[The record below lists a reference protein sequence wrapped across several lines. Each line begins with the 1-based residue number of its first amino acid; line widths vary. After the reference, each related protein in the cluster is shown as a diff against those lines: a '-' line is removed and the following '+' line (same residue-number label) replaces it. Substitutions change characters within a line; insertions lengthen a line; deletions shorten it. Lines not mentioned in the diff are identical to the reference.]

1 MSRRALPVLASTD
14 DWIVV
19 AKPPWLL
26 VHRDALSRYAD
37 AALQR
42 VRNQTG
48 GWVSPIH
55 RLDRQVSG
63 CLLFARNAEWAG
75 PLSRA
80 LTDPGA
86 RKQYVA
92 LVRGTW
98 KRGPEPVV
106 VDTPMKDD
114 NGILKEA
121 RSTVTPI
128 AWSTEPRC
136 SLLLV
141 EPHTGRY
148 HQVRRHVRDL
158 DHPIIGDT
166 KHGDSHVNRE
176 WREQRGMRRVA
187 LHCLSLHVPLTGFVP
202 PRPDTDA
209 ADEAAP
215 GPSAIS
221 VTSPLFSDLADV
233 LRGLPFFDEAAARL
247 PALSLPALPSPPPPA
262 QPGP

>member
-1 MSRRALPVLASTD
+1 VSRRALPVLASTD
-14 DWIVV
+14 AWIVV

-26 VHRDALSRYAD
+26 VHRDAMSPYAD

-48 GWVSPIH
+48 GRVSPIH

-63 CLLFARNAEWAG
+63 CLLFARDPAWAG

-80 LTDPGA
+80 LTGSGA

-92 LVRGTW
+92 LVRGAW

-141 EPHTGRY
+141 EPHTGRF

-166 KHGDSHVNRE
+166 KHGDSHVNRD
-176 WREQRGMRRVA
+176 WREERGMRRVA
-187 LHCLSLHVPLTGFVP
+187 LHCLSLRVPLEGVDPAGGEPTEV
-202 PRPDTDA
+202 
-209 ADEAAP
+209 
-215 GPSAIS
+215 AID
-221 VTSPLFSDLADV
+221 VTCPLFSDFADV

-247 PALSLPALPSPPPPA
+247 PALSLPPLPSPPPPA
-262 QPGP
+262 P

>member
-26 VHRDALSRYAD
+26 VHRDALSPRAD

-63 CLLFARNAEWAG
+63 CLLFARRSEWAG

-80 LTDPGA
+80 LTDAGA

-128 AWSTEPRC
+128 AWCAEPRC

-166 KHGDSHVNRE
+166 KHGDSHVNRA
-176 WREQRGMRRVA
+176 WREERGMRRVA
-187 LHCLSLHVPLTGFVP
+187 LHCLSLHVPLEGFAP
-202 PRPDTDA
+202 NPEDA
-209 ADEAAP
+209 APAVRP
-215 GPSAIS
+215 MPPIS
-221 VTSPLFSDLADV
+221 VTSPLFSDFADV
-233 LRGLPFFDEAAARL
+233 LRGLPLFEQAAERL
-247 PALSLPALPSPPPPA
+247 PALSLPALPSPPPPQA
-262 QPGP
+262 PEP

>member
-1 MSRRALPVLASTD
+1 MSRRPLHVLSASD
-14 DWIVV
+14 AWIVV

-26 VHRDALSRYAD
+26 VHRDALSRHAD

-42 VRNQTG
+42 VRDQTG
-48 GWVSPIH
+48 GRVSPIH

-63 CLLFARNAEWAG
+63 CLLFARDPAWAG

-80 LTDPGA
+80 LSSSGA

-92 LVRGTW
+92 LVRGAW
-98 KRGPEPVV
+98 KRGPDPVI

-121 RSTVTPI
+121 RSTVTPL
-128 AWSTEPRC
+128 AWSHDPRC

-166 KHGDSHVNRE
+166 MHGDSHVNRT
-176 WREQRGMRRVA
+176 WREERGMRRVA
-187 LHCLSLHVPLTGFVP
+187 LHCVSLRVPLAGFAP
-202 PRPDTDA
+202 GAP
-209 ADEAAP
+209 DEAAP
-215 GPSAIS
+215 DADERSTPTVIDA
-221 VTSPLFSDLADV
+221 TCPLFSDFLDV
-233 LRGLPFFDEAAARL
+233 LRALPLFTEASERL
-247 PALSLPALPSPPPPA
+247 PALLLPALTSPPPPSV
-262 QPGP
+262 P